1 MAVGVAMSRI
11 GSGAHTVETSAPL
24 RSGMLHEVH
33 ARCSCGWRT
42 VGIAPRLDEAATTAR
57 AHAVGHTA
65 SALCAERAERARV
78 EQPSGRWWRLLRP

>member
-1 MAVGVAMSRI
+1 MAVIVGTSSI

-65 SALCAERAERARV
+65 SALCAERAERATV
-78 EQPSGRWWRLLRP
+78 AEPVSRWRRLLRH